1 MVDTQDL
8 KSCGQQCPYGFDSRP
23 KHRAEAGRKASW
35 FPVRLSSLYPT
46 YPSRSIYLQSNRL
59 NLIAVAAVAVVVIA
73 VVDMVAWS
81 WMFSNGCCGHGC
93 LVMAAAD
100 MAAWSWL
107 FGHGCSD
114 MVVRTWLFGHGCSVM
129 AVAAESHH
137 ITISSYHTSTSYR
150 AVSPYF
156 LLLHSLLHP
165 LPHPLPHS
173 KWTGSPYLAY
183 SDRLHASAAFP
194 AVFR

>member
-93 LVMAAAD
+93 LVMA
-100 MAAWSWL
+100 
-107 FGHGCSD
+107 
-114 MVVRTWLFGHGCSVM
+114 
-129 AVAAESHH
+129 VATESHH
-137 ITISSYHTSTSYR
+137 ITISYHHIISSS
-150 AVSPYF
+150 VPILF
-156 LLLHSLLHP
+156 I
-165 LPHPLPHS
+165 
-173 KWTGSPYLAY
+173 
-183 SDRLHASAAFP
+183 AAFIATLIAAP
-194 AVFR
+194 IAAF

>member
-1 MVDTQDL
+1 MVELVDTQDL

-81 WMFSNGCCGHGC
+81 WMLWTWLLGHGCCGHGCCGHGC
-93 LVMAAAD
+93 LVMA
-100 MAAWSWL
+100 
-107 FGHGCSD
+107 
-114 MVVRTWLFGHGCSVM
+114 
-129 AVAAESHH
+129 VATESHH
-137 ITISSYHTSTSYR
+137 IIISPYHTTMSYR
-150 AVSPYF
+150 APSPYF
-156 LLLHSLLHP
+156 LLLYSLPRSLL
-165 LPHPLPHS
+165 HPLPHS

-194 AVFR
+194 TVFRHFPCVGSL